1 MNETIEIS
9 LNCAE
14 ATLIVD
20 YAESMINT
28 LKDEGDDLDVWTKGY
43 YTMLTCNILAKIS
56 QAIHVKGYELNE
68 RN

>member
-1 MNETIEIS
+1 MSETIEIS

-20 YAESMINT
+20 YAESMLNA
-28 LKDEGDDLDVWTKGY
+28 LKDEGDDLDVWTKEC
-43 YTMLTCNILAKIS
+43 YTMLTFRILRKIS
-56 QAIHVKGYELNE
+56 QAIHEKGYELNE